1 MTAEMKKASGILSA
15 CVLLLVI
22 FSLSLFLTPSCGAQR
37 YTSNGETIYYTGYN
51 DQNER
56 IPFEGGPMWL
66 SAHGGGC
73 VECHGPAG
81 RGGRPIMMLRATPA
95 DIRYESL
102 ISGKYD
108 TSGEAGTP
116 YTDELIVR
124 AIRQG
129 IDPDGK
135 ALDPG
140 MPRWQMSEKDVHDII
155 EYLKVLK

>member
-1 MTAEMKKASGILSA
+1 MSRERRKPRAVKLPHV
-15 CVLLLVI
+15 VLPAV
-22 FSLSLFLTPSCGAQR
+22 FALFFLIALSCGVQH
-37 YTSNGETIYYTGYN
+37 YSSNGKMIYETGYN

-73 VECHGPAG
+73 ANCHGPDG
-81 RGGRPIMMLRATPA
+81 RGGRPVMMLNAIPA

-102 ISGKYD
+102 ISGRYD

-116 YTDELIVR
+116 YTDELIIR

-129 IDPDGK
+129 IDPDGEP
-135 ALDPG
+135 LDLG
-140 MPRWQMSEKDVHDII
+140 MPRWQMSDKDVRDVVD
-155 EYLKVLK
+155 YLKLLK